1 MVRSLVTEIAAV
13 ERRGAQ
19 PPSVIG
25 RHARFAKRANHISAL
40 SGAPL
45 PLCPKGAKEG
55 KRPEDAKL
63 RPMVH
68 GCLTS
73 ESGNGSRAHDSI
85 GLMVRSAKRV
95 SNHGPPHPS
104 RRALR

>member
-1 MVRSLVTEIAAV
+1 MTGTGKGRSEPPGCLNRSIMVRPLVTEIAAV

-45 PLCPKGAKEG
+45 PLCPKGAKEE
-55 KRPEDAKL
+55 K
-63 RPMVH
+63 
-68 GCLTS
+68 
-73 ESGNGSRAHDSI
+73 
-85 GLMVRSAKRV
+85 
-95 SNHGPPHPS
+95 
-104 RRALR
+104 